1 MARRCQATST
11 RGGSRVSK
19 SEVLL
24 TFDECPR
31 VRARLGYFGDMMH
44 ESISLAL
51 NQQIALE
58 GQSSHTY
65 LTMAVWAETKGF
77 DGVAD
82 FLYAHAEE
90 ERQHMLKLM
99 RFVNERGAVATV
111 PSIHAGPTE
120 YNGLR
125 EVFESILAHETQVT
139 ENINGVVDLCLQVK
153 DYTTHNFMQWYV
165 SEQIEEEGLARR
177 ILDKLALAG
186 DDHGALYL
194 FDRDIV
200 TFNQPATGAKPA

>member
-1 MARRCQATST
+1 
-11 RGGSRVSK
+11 
-19 SEVLL
+19 LL
-24 TFDECPR
+24 TFR
-31 VRARLGYFGDMMH
+31 VEPHARGTERYFGNMLH
-44 ESISLAL
+44 ESIANAL
-51 NQQIALE
+51 NEQIGLE
-58 GQSSHTY
+58 GQSSHVY
-65 LTMAVWAETKGF
+65 LTMAVWAETNGY
-77 DGVAD
+77 DGVAE
-82 FLYAHAEE
+82 FLYLHSEE

-99 RFVNERGAVATV
+99 RFVNERGGVASVPTV
-111 PSIHAGPTE
+111 KAGPTK
-120 YNGLR
+120 YSGLK
-125 EVFESILAHETQVT
+125 EIFESILEHETRVT
-139 ENINGVVDLCLQVK
+139 ECINNVVDLCLQAK